1 MSTATRSHSVSL
13 LSCPRARQ
21 RYRNVRPHQPRHPV
35 TAAVHRDT
43 VKDTPCIKRC
53 FNTQTQIYLF
63 LEKKHPIKNSNN
75 GQNSAGKTTTFNLCE
90 FRTALKLMDG
100 RKPSRRCSKKRR
112 QCCKQIRSSVA
123 EVSTK
128 ALKITQKKNANKYN
142 VRAAQVCVETLHIT
156 VHSSQTAILVEYS
169 EFAFTE
175 HFYLSP
181 MNGLLKKK
189 LAKKNVTSIKI
200 EKSTFSDSNVQE

>member
-156 VHSSQTAILVEYS
+156 VHSSQ
-169 EFAFTE
+169 FT
-175 HFYLSP
+175 
-181 MNGLLKKK
+181 
-189 LAKKNVTSIKI
+189 
-200 EKSTFSDSNVQE
+200 DSNIG